1 MSFFISDAVAAA
13 GAPSQGSPYSLVI
26 MLVVFGLIFYFMILR
41 PQQKRAKEHK
51 KLMDSI
57 SKGDEVLTSGGLVGR
72 VTKVSDTGYVAIA
85 LNDTNEVVIK
95 RDFVAAVLPKGR
107 LSSSSRSIQ
116 KPSAHHGTGVNCQP

>member
-1 MSFFISDAVAAA
+1 MSFLISDAVAAA

-51 KLMDSI
+51 KLMESI

-72 VTKVSDTGYVAIA
+72 VTKVSETGYVSIA
-85 LNDTNEVVIK
+85 LNETNEVVIK
-95 RDFVAAVLPKGR
+95 RDFVAAVLPKGTMKA
-107 LSSSSRSIQ
+107 L
-116 KPSAHHGTGVNCQP
+116 